1 MPGLKIRLFYKEKFM
16 LCGIIGAMPKE
27 VEAIK
32 DKMLNI
38 KEENIQGVDFY
49 FGKINNQDV
58 ILTKSGVGKVNASI
72 ITTLMIMTYHPDYI
86 VNIGT
91 AGGMLKEQNT
101 LDIVISENV
110 IQHDFDTSYIDGKS
124 GIGITTKSDELLRN
138 KVKESFLKNKVDSN
152 IYFGD
157 IISGD
162 VFVGEEVKVLELKE
176 KFPTAIACEMEA
188 AAIGYTCDKFNIPFI
203 IIRSLSDIVHH
214 DNSNIDFMKNVEITS
229 KRSADMLEEFLK

>member
-1 MPGLKIRLFYKEKFM
+1 M

-124 GIGITTKSDELLRN
+124 GIGITTKSDELLKN

-229 KRSADMLEEFLK
+229 KRSADMLEEFLR

>member
-1 MPGLKIRLFYKEKFM
+1 M

-32 DKMLNI
+32 EKMLNI

-49 FGKINNQDV
+49 FGKINNHDV

-110 IQHDFDTSYIDGKS
+110 IQHDFDTSYIDGKA

-138 KVKESFLKNKVDSN
+138 KVKESFKKNKVDFN

-188 AAIGYTCDKFNIPFI
+188 AAIGYTCDRFNIPFI
-203 IIRSLSDIVHH
+203 IIRSLSDIVYHN
-214 DNSNIDFMKNVEITS
+214 NSNIDFMKNVEITS

>member
-1 MPGLKIRLFYKEKFM
+1 M

-49 FGKINNQDV
+49 FGKINNHDV

-110 IQHDFDTSYIDGKS
+110 IQHDFDTSYIDGKA

-188 AAIGYTCDKFNIPFI
+188 AAIGYTCDRFNIPFI
-203 IIRSLSDIVHH
+203 IIRSLSDIVYHN
-214 DNSNIDFMKNVEITS
+214 NSNIDFMKNVEITS
-229 KRSADMLEEFLK
+229 KRSADMLEEFLR

>member
-1 MPGLKIRLFYKEKFM
+1 M

-110 IQHDFDTSYIDGKS
+110 IQHDFDTSYIDGKA

-138 KVKESFLKNKVDSN
+138 KVKESFLKNKIDSN

-162 VFVGEEVKVLELKE
+162 VFVGEEVKVLDLKE

-188 AAIGYTCDKFNIPFI
+188 AAIGYTCDRFNIPFI

>member
-1 MPGLKIRLFYKEKFM
+1 M

-38 KEENIQGVDFY
+38 KEENIQGVNFY

-110 IQHDFDTSYIDGKS
+110 IQHDFDTSYIDGKA

-188 AAIGYTCDKFNIPFI
+188 AAIGYTCDRFNIPFI

>member
-1 MPGLKIRLFYKEKFM
+1 M

-27 VEAIK
+27 VEEIK
-32 DKMLNI
+32 KKMTDI
-38 KEENIQGVDFY
+38 KEENIEGINFY
-49 FGKINNQDV
+49 FGKINDQDV

-72 ITTLMIMTYHPDYI
+72 TTTIMIITYHPDYI

-91 AGGMLKEQNT
+91 AGGMIHEQNA
-101 LDIVISENV
+101 LDIVISKNV
-110 IQHDFDTSYIDGKS
+110 IQHDFDTSYVDGKE
-124 GIGITTKSDELLRN
+124 GIGITTKSDDVLRH
-138 KVKESFLKNKVDSN
+138 KVKEAFLRNN
-152 IYFGD
+152 IDANIFFGD

-188 AAIGYTCDKFNIPFI
+188 AAIGYTCDRFNIPFI
-203 IIRSLSDIVHH
+203 IIRSLSDIVYH

-229 KRSADMLEEFLK
+229 KRSADMLEEFLR

>member
-1 MPGLKIRLFYKEKFM
+1 M

-49 FGKINNQDV
+49 FGKINNHDV

-110 IQHDFDTSYIDGKS
+110 IQHDFDTSYIDGKA

-138 KVKESFLKNKVDSN
+138 KVKESFLKNKVDFN

-188 AAIGYTCDKFNIPFI
+188 AAIGYTCDRFNIPFI
-203 IIRSLSDIVHH
+203 IIRSLSDIVYHN
-214 DNSNIDFMKNVEITS
+214 NSNIDFMKNVEITS

>member
-1 MPGLKIRLFYKEKFM
+1 M

-214 DNSNIDFMKNVEITS
+214 DNSNIDFPLMPIPSINIFFFIYILIKKS
-229 KRSADMLEEFLK
+229 

>member
-1 MPGLKIRLFYKEKFM
+1 M

>member
-1 MPGLKIRLFYKEKFM
+1 M

-124 GIGITTKSDELLRN
+124 GIGITTKSDELLKN